1 MNVLKLMR
9 EQMKIKVI
17 LTPKTWA
24 GGRMAEP
31 DVQAVLRE
39 RTAAVESN

>member
-1 MNVLKLMR
+1 MKLMR

-31 DVQAVLRE
+31 DVQAVLSE